1 MKAVVLVFHLSQA
14 NDMDCYYLSL
24 PPLYQTATGLPP
36 HIHSLLHQCSF
47 SYFPYN
53 RSIKRT
59 VCNVSICFCSQV
71 LWHYGWVSAYSWSE
85 ASSLPAISCGDWKLP
100 TPSRFS
106 GMEPPASSTL
116 TSSLSLSH
124 SSWSCC
130 CSSLRCCLAKLA
142 GFMLKWRTL
151 VLLGS

>member
-1 MKAVVLVFHLSQA
+1 MSKWYGLLLFILTT
-14 NDMDCYYLSL
+14 Y
-24 PPLYQTATGLPP
+24 PLHQTATGLPP
-36 HIHSLLHQCSF
+36 HIYPLLHQPSF
-47 SYFPYN
+47 FHLPYN
-53 RSIKRT
+53 RSIKHT
-59 VCNVSICFCSQV
+59 VCNVSICFCSQ
-71 LWHYGWVSAYSWSE
+71 LLRQYGWVSASSWSE

-100 TPSRFS
+100 TPSKFP
-106 GMEPPASSTL
+106 GMEPPPSSTL